1 MVIYVC
7 HYWTNARSSIDSD
20 EELYTYAIITT
31 SSNPYLKFL
40 HDRMPVVL
48 DQGSETMETWL
59 DPNRTT
65 WSKGLQ
71 SILKPYEGELE
82 CYPVSKEVGK
92 VGNDSPDFLIPVNSK
107 ENKSNIANFFANA
120 KQKKDDEPVKTKD
133 EKTDISEQK
142 VTKDSDE
149 NRTTQDNEWSEDNAP
164 VPVPGVKREHPP
176 DSHDEIGETEQ
187 KKQKTQ
193 SVSPSKQSDHKLV
206 KKADEKKS
214 TDGSQ
219 RITNFFRK

>member
-1 MVIYVC
+1 M
-7 HYWTNARSSIDSD
+7 RSSKGSD
-20 EELYTYAIITT
+20 EELYTYTIITT

-40 HDRMPVVL
+40 HDRMPVIL
-48 DQGSETMETWL
+48 DQGGDAMKTWL
-59 DPNRTT
+59 DLNRTT
-65 WSKGLQ
+65 WSKELQ

-92 VGNDSPDFLIPVNSK
+92 VGNNSPDFLIPVNSK

-120 KQKKDDEPVKTKD
+120 KQKKGGELVKTED
-133 EKTDISEQK
+133 EKTTTPNMSEQK

-149 NRTTQDNEWSEDNAP
+149 NRTTQDIEWSEDNAP
-164 VPVPGVKREHPP
+164 VPVPGIKREHPP
-176 DSHDEIGETEQ
+176 ENADEMEETGQ

-193 SVSPSKQSDHKLV
+193 PVSPSKQSDHKPV
-206 KKADEKKS
+206 EKSDEKES
-214 TDGSQ
+214 ADGSQ

>member
-1 MVIYVC
+1 
-7 HYWTNARSSIDSD
+7 
-20 EELYTYAIITT
+20 
-31 SSNPYLKFL
+31 
-40 HDRMPVVL
+40 MPVIL
-48 DQGSETMETWL
+48 DPASEAMKTWL
-59 DPNRTT
+59 DPSRTT
-65 WSKGLQ
+65 WSKELQ

-92 VGNDSPDFLIPVNSK
+92 VGNNSPDFLIPVNSK

-120 KQKKDDEPVKTKD
+120 KQKKGEQPVKTED
-133 EKTDISEQK
+133 EQQKTLHMPEQK
-142 VTKDSDE
+142 ITKDSDE

-164 VPVPGVKREHPP
+164 MPIPSVKREHPP
-176 DSHDEIGETEQ
+176 ENPDEFAEQGQ

-193 SVSPSKQSDHKLV
+193 TTPSPRKPAV

-219 RITNFFRK
+219 RITNFFQK